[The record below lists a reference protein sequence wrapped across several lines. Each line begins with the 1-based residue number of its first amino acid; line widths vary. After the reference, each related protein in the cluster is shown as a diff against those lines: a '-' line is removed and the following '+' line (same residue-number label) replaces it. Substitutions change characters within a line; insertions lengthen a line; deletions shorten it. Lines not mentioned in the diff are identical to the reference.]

1 MLPMIDRR
9 GFLEATA
16 AFAAAGLV
24 APLATAAD
32 KKPLFEIS
40 LAEWSLH
47 RTINGGKLDNLD
59 FAKTAKHDY
68 GINAIEF
75 VNQFFKDKGPSVSQR

>member
-1 MLPMIDRR
+1 MLLPIQRR
-9 GFLEATA
+9 DFLKAATA
-16 AFAAAGLV
+16 
-24 APLATAAD
+24 LATAGWVGPLAKADD

-59 FAKTAKHDY
+59 FAKADRK
-68 GINAIEF
+68 
-75 VNQFFKDKGPSVSQR
+75 SVV